1 MSHVVAVCGDLHCGS
16 TVGLCPP
23 EGIELDDGG
32 MYEPSDAQRWLWERW
47 ELAWKEAKATIG
59 KRKLTLIVNGDVVDG
74 EHHRTSQIASPLTSL
89 HARWAVESLRVPL
102 ALKPKAV
109 HIMRGTPAHVGRSGE
124 AEEGVARTLKNQLNK
139 IVPDPDT
146 GTMSSY
152 RRRIDVEGVR
162 LDVAHHGR
170 MGQRAHTRGSYSRLY
185 SFDIWAEQALD
196 LITEGNTA
204 ESAEEL
210 YEIWKKKQVAQIA
223 IRSHNHKFQDSGY
236 DHRGI
241 TRVISMPAW
250 QLATEYVHR
259 IAAEALADIG
269 IVLLVCDKGDVEVK
283 PILYSPGRSTV
294 LKA

>member
-32 MYEPSDAQRWLWERW
+32 MYDPSEAQHWLWERW

-74 EHHRTSQIASPLTSL
+74 DHHRTSQIASPLTSL
-89 HARWAVESLRVPL
+89 HARCAVESLRVPL

>member
-1 MSHVVAVCGDLHCGS
+1 
-16 TVGLCPP
+16 
-23 EGIELDDGG
+23 
-32 MYEPSDAQRWLWERW
+32 
-47 ELAWKEAKATIG
+47 
-59 KRKLTLIVNGDVVDG
+59 
-74 EHHRTSQIASPLTSL
+74 
-89 HARWAVESLRVPL
+89 
-102 ALKPKAV
+102 
-109 HIMRGTPAHVGRSGE
+109 MRGTPVHVGRSGE
-124 AEEGVARTLKNQLNK
+124 SEEGVARALKNQLNK

>member
-74 EHHRTSQIASPLTSL
+74 DHHRTSQIASPLTSL
-89 HARWAVESLRVPL
+89 HARCAVESLRVPL

-109 HIMRGTPAHVGRSGE
+109 NIMRGTPAHG
-124 AEEGVARTLKNQLNK
+124 TLA
-139 IVPDPDT
+139 
-146 GTMSSY
+146 SY
-152 RRRIDVEGVR
+152 RRRIDVVGGW

-210 YEIWKKKQVAQIA
+210 YEIWKKKQVAQLA